1 MRGCTDCPAG
11 LRPRV
16 GSGPYDGLDCG
27 RAIPSKKFD
36 DGIRRVCMTMSVTK
50 GAGLSHWVGSAGDLG
65 QFESDNATKAVAI
78 GKVRS

>member
-1 MRGCTDCPAG
+1 
-11 LRPRV
+11 
-16 GSGPYDGLDCG
+16 
-27 RAIPSKKFD
+27 
-36 DGIRRVCMTMSVTK
+36 MTMSVTK